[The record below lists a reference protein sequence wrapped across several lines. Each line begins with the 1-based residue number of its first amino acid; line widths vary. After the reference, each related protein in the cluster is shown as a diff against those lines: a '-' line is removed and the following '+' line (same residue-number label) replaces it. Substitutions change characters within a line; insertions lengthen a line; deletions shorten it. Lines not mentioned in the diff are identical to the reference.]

1 MNGVLTAQQ
10 TLKLKYRVTAVS
22 IVVNLCLAVLQMVV
36 GWLGHSMALVADAI
50 HTLSDMASDF
60 FVLIAVKLGS
70 RAADHDH
77 PYGHRRFETIAT
89 VLLGSLLVAV
99 AGLIAWKASQRIL
112 QPASLPVPS
121 LDTLKVA
128 ALCIL
133 AKEWLYR
140 YTKRIA
146 KMIRS
151 KLLLANAWHHRSDAF
166 SSVVV
171 LFGIGAAFYG
181 YRFADAAAAA
191 IVALMIA
198 KMGVMLT
205 LESLKQLVDTGLPDS
220 VVNDIRTTILDTE
233 GVQDIHHL
241 RTRHMGDDAL
251 VDAHLVVDPRI
262 SVSEG
267 HVIGDAVRAKLLHDF
282 EDVSD
287 VLVHIDPE
295 DDADKSELEAALTR
309 QDIIVYLRHYLGDI
323 SHRIEDVNIHY
334 LNGGVEVEV
343 IVPQALLTHPHDIEA
358 AKRRCQ
364 ALEDDLETIEKVV
377 LFLKV

>member
-1 MNGVLTAQQ
+1 MTGVLTAKQ
-10 TLKLKYRVTAVS
+10 TQALKYRVTIVS
-22 IVVNLCLAVLQMVV
+22 VVINLCLTVLQIII
-36 GWLGHSMALVADAI
+36 GLIGHSVALVADAI
-50 HTLSDMASDF
+50 HTLSDMVSDF

-70 RAADHDH
+70 READHDH

-89 VLLGSLLVAV
+89 VLLGGMLVV
-99 AGLIAWKASQRIL
+99 IAGLIAWKATLRVTQGA
-112 QPASLPVPS
+112 PLPVPS

-133 AKEWLYR
+133 AKEWLYH

-146 KMIRS
+146 LMIRS

-171 LFGIGAAFYG
+171 LFGIAAAFYG
-181 YRFADAAAAA
+181 YRFADAAAAV
-191 IVALMIA
+191 IVAVMIA
-198 KMGVMLT
+198 KMGVTLT

-220 VVNDIRTTILDTE
+220 VVKDIRTTILATE

-251 VDAHLVVDPRI
+251 VDAHLVVDPHI

-267 HVIGDAVRAKLLHDF
+267 HLIGDAVRAKLLHDF

-295 DDADKSELEAALTR
+295 NDADNPEAASSLTR
-309 QDIIVYLRHYLGDI
+309 QQIAAYLRQYFGEI
-323 SHRIEDVNIHY
+323 SNRIEDINIHY
-334 LNGGVEVEV
+334 LNGGIEVEV
-343 IVPQALLTHPHDIEA
+343 IMPQALLTQPQDIETV
-358 AKRRCQ
+358 KRQCQ
-364 ALEDDLETIEKVV
+364 ALENGVEKIEKVV